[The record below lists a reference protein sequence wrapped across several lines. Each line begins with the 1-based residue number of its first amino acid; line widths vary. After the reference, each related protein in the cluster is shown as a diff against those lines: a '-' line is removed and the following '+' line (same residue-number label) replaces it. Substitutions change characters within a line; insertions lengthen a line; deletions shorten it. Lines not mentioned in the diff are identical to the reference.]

1 MKPDFLKGFDE
12 ADRGKDVRKGQ
23 TQESSNQISLGA
35 IQADDKDNRG
45 QSWRT
50 TLSSELFT
58 FSPPLYSMKPRSR
71 NLFMKKLTR
80 DRVVPTISARVLTD
94 PRNDGLMLSVF
105 AEAGQ

>member
-1 MKPDFLKGFDE
+1 MKPGFLKGFDE

-23 TQESSNQISLGA
+23 TQESSNRFSLGP

-58 FSPPLYSMKPRSR
+58 FNPPLYSMNPRSR
-71 NLFMKKLTR
+71 NLFMKKFTR
-80 DRVVPTISARVLTD
+80 DRVVPTISA
-94 PRNDGLMLSVF
+94 SVSCDTL
-105 AEAGQ
+105 GSIR